1 MPPLPR
7 PLRCGV
13 LLLCAALLA
22 CARVPE
28 AEPEAPLRPGVPTP
42 AERRVERV
50 LVIALDGA
58 SWRILAPL
66 AHNGRVPHLTRLA
79 QNGVFSRLRTLEPT
93 VSPAIWTTIATGVL
107 PPQHG
112 ILGFDGVPGKNMKTL
127 PNAGMRRIKA
137 WWEVLDDAGLSSGT
151 IGWWATWPAD
161 RLRAG
166 SYLVSDRVPYT
177 RFEAVLHHDALDA
190 RDTEPAALLDEVLP
204 LVERP
209 NEIDRAEV
217 ARFLNLT
224 DTEIDA
230 LLAADYTMGSFL
242 PEFKFVYQSDR
253 STWKMAMH
261 LLAERPVDVATV
273 YLTGIDT
280 VSHLYW
286 HFAFPKQF
294 PRVKID
300 PEDVRRFGQVI
311 ERYYELV
318 DRYVGEMLRVV
329 GEDTTVLVV
338 SDHGFGGTGRVPW
351 SGGHGRITLGAPI
364 APPGV
369 LILSGPG
376 IATGGKGVDAS
387 VLDIAPT
394 LLALLGLP
402 AGADMPGRVLEEAFA
417 PGAAVTPARI
427 ASWEQ
432 IGRRRVTQAPP
443 VDPEGDSER
452 LERLRALGYI
462 E

>member
-1 MPPLPR
+1 MSPPARSLH
-7 PLRCGV
+7 CGV

-22 CARVPE
+22 CARAFEVG
-28 AEPEAPLRPGVPTP
+28 PEAPRAGVPTP
-42 AERRVERV
+42 AERRAERV

-58 SWRILAPL
+58 SWLILVPLIQDGRAP
-66 AHNGRVPHLTRLA
+66 NLTRLT
-79 QNGVFSRLRTLEPT
+79 QNGVVSRLRTLEPT

-107 PPQHG
+107 PSRHG
-112 ILGFDGVPGKNMKTL
+112 ILGFEGVPGKTMKTL
-127 PNAGMRRIKA
+127 PNAGMRRVKA
-137 WWEVLDDAGLSSGT
+137 WWEILDDAGLTSGT
-151 IGWWATWPAD
+151 IGWWASWPAD
-161 RLRAG
+161 PLRSG

-177 RFEAVLHHDALDA
+177 RFERVLHQDVLDRRDA
-190 RDTEPAALLDEVLP
+190 EPAGLLEEVLP

-209 NEIDRAEV
+209 DEIDRAEV
-217 ARFLNLT
+217 ARFLNLS
-224 DTEIDA
+224 DAEIDE
-230 LLAADYTMGSFL
+230 LLATEYAMGSFL
-242 PEFKFVYQSDR
+242 PEFEYVYQSDR

-261 LLAERPVDVATV
+261 LLAERPVDVAAV

-286 HFAFPKQF
+286 HFAFPEEF

-300 PEDVRRFGQVI
+300 PEDVRRFGRVI

-318 DRYVGEMLRVV
+318 DRYVGELLRVA

-338 SDHGFGGTGRVPW
+338 SDHGFGATGRVPW
-351 SGGHGRITLGAPI
+351 SGGHGRITRGAPI

-369 LILSGPG
+369 FIMSGPG
-376 IATGGKGVDAS
+376 IETGGKVVDAT

-417 PGAAVTPARI
+417 RSTATTPARI
-427 ASWEQ
+427 ASWEEV
-432 IGRRRVTQAPP
+432 GRQRVTEAPP